1 MADSTLFRTDCARS
15 GFRFRVP
22 CAYVPER
29 EEFRPKPSW
38 YLLTTDNRM
47 IPPDGQR
54 AMVAHAGARV
64 TEVAGSHA
72 VFVSKPEAVAALIEQ
87 AAEV

>member
-1 MADSTLFRTDCARS
+1 M
-15 GFRFRVP
+15 P
-22 CAYVPER
+22 CAYVPKR
-29 EEFRPKPSW
+29 EEFRPKASW
-38 YLLTTDNRM
+38 YLLTTYHRM

-54 AMVAHAGARV
+54 AMAAHAGARV

-72 VFVSKPEAVAALIEQ
+72 VFVSKPDAVAALVEQ